1 MFFCGISSANKYTMS
16 ILNKIKRGGA
26 ALPPRIIL
34 SGPEGIGKSTF
45 AAGAPNPVFIA
56 QESGLTGLDH
66 IDRITPESFADVTGA
81 VEELISADH
90 KYQSVVIDTTDW
102 LERSIH
108 QFICG
113 RDKQPGVEGYG
124 FGKGYKIAEQELV
137 LLLNKLDALRD
148 RRNMFIILLSHVQIR
163 TFQDPSGE
171 TWDRYEMKGHKGF
184 CGILREWPDACL
196 FAVYEVFKQK
206 ERGSNVERTIGGGRI
221 IHTQWSPAWDAKNRL
236 ALPETIDLSWE
247 AFSES
252 YEANRPDKLREQFRA
267 LLKSA
272 NLTDEVRKKWETTPV
287 DSLAPERLKAGI
299 EKLTKL
305 QK

>member
-1 MFFCGISSANKYTMS
+1 MS
-16 ILNKIKRGGA
+16 ILKTIKRGSSG
-26 ALPPRIIL
+26 LPPRIIL

-45 AAGAPNPVFIA
+45 AASAPSPLFIA
-56 QESGLTGLDH
+56 QEQGLTGLDH
-66 IDRITPESFADVTGA
+66 IDRITPASFADVGA
-81 VEELISADH
+81 TVEELTATEHSY
-90 KYQSVVIDTTDW
+90 KSVVIDTTDW

-108 QFICG
+108 QFICA

-137 LLLNKLDALRD
+137 LLLNKLDTLRE
-148 RRNMFIILLSHVQIR
+148 RKGMFVILLSHVQIK
-163 TFQDPSGE
+163 TFTDPSGD

-206 ERGSNVERTIGGGRI
+206 ERGSNVEKTIGGGRI

-236 ALPETIDLSWE
+236 ALPEVIDLSWD
-247 AFSES
+247 AFSAA
-252 YEANRPDKLREQFRA
+252 YEANKPETLRAQFSA
-267 LLKSA
+267 LLKTA
-272 NLTDEVRKKWETTPV
+272 NLSAEQRKVWEKAPV
-287 DSLAPERLKAGI
+287 DTLPPDRLKAGI
-299 EKLTKL
+299 AKLETI

>member
-1 MFFCGISSANKYTMS
+1 MS
-16 ILNKIKRGGA
+16 ILSKIKRGGNS
-26 ALPPRIIL
+26 LPPRIIL

-45 AAGAPNPVFIA
+45 GASAPNPLFIA

-66 IDRITPESFADVTGA
+66 VERITPETYADVTGT
-81 VEELISADH
+81 VQELLANDH
-90 KYQSVVIDTTDW
+90 NYKSLVIDTTDW

-108 QFICG
+108 QFICA
-113 RDKQPGVEGYG
+113 RDKQPGIEGYG
-124 FGKGYKIAEQELV
+124 FGKGYKIAEQELA
-137 LLLNKLDALRD
+137 LLLNKLDLLRE
-148 RRNMFIILLSHVQIR
+148 RKGMFIILLSHVQIR

-206 ERGSNVERTIGGGRI
+206 ERGSNVEKTIGGGRI

-236 ALPETIDLSWE
+236 SLPETVGLSWDDFF
-247 AFSES
+247 AA
-252 YEANRPDKLREQFRA
+252 YEANKPETLRSKFLELLSTSTLSEDQRKLWT
-267 LLKSA
+267 K
-272 NLTDEVRKKWETTPV
+272 TPV
-287 DSLAPERLKAGI
+287 ESLPPDRVKAGI

-305 QK
+305 QTK